1 MLFSSCPYL
10 ECSHTKSFA
19 YLLHVYVVLIKIQLS
34 VYVQYSYSSNLTI
47 SLYAQIYVVPTIAV
61 TFCRYNLASILKL
74 FLRLVNPLGA
84 KPFSTLRKF
93 RNWAK
98 VGFRVIYRK
107 FYLPHYTYYT
117 CLTTITL
124 ESSHVPLNI
133 NVNFVVI
140 ATKF

>member
-1 MLFSSCPYL
+1 MLFTYL
-10 ECSHTKSFA
+10 NDT
-19 YLLHVYVVLIKIQLS
+19 
-34 VYVQYSYSSNLTI
+34 T
-47 SLYAQIYVVPTIAV
+47 V
-61 TFCRYNLASILKL
+61 TLCRYNLEGILKL

-107 FYLPHYTYYT
+107 FCLPHYTYYT

-124 ESSHVPLNI
+124 ESSHVPLNS

-140 ATKF
+140 AIQF